1 MALVR
6 THFLAF
12 LIAAFLPLLVFA
24 QSDDAL
30 RTKIRADIM
39 SDPRSSEMPPA
50 EIETM
55 VEALAGQAEEEGV
68 AADYLEAANSFEYA
82 IEPPVYVSEATSS
95 QNPLM
100 IALLALFVV
109 VTGVV
114 TLLIWQ
120 RRRRV
125 AIPQNG
131 A

>member
-1 MALVR
+1 MTLPRTFAALVAA
-6 THFLAF
+6 TFL
-12 LIAAFLPLLVFA
+12 LPVLVFA

-30 RTKIRADIM
+30 RAKIRADIM

-50 EIETM
+50 EIDAM
-55 VEALAGQAEEEGV
+55 VEALAGQAEEEGG